1 MVVFFSPPPPAFHL
15 YDVSS
20 RKVGQ
25 LNVSTLS
32 GIEEAEC
39 LHF

>member
-1 MVVFFSPPPPAFHL
+1 MVVFSSPSPPYHL

-20 RKVGQ
+20 LKVGQ